1 VAPLAG
7 PGGSAWRRDRRIWL
21 KTDVRGSFWVRLARE
36 GPESDGELDGKVEM
50 EVKAAAGVCGG
61 EVSAVLR

>member
-1 VAPLAG
+1 
-7 PGGSAWRRDRRIWL
+7 
-21 KTDVRGSFWVRLARE
+21 VRLARE